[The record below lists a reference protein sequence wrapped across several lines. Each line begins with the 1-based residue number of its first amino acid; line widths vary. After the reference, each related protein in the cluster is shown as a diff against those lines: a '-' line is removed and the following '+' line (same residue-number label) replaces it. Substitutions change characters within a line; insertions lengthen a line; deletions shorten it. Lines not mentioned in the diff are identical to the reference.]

1 MIKMLLNWR
10 IDALFTIFALSL
22 TLLLGE
28 TDSVITFIIIKLLSI
43 VGFMNFGMLYKRWD
57 EKGMIN
63 DLSDLA
69 NEE

>member
-22 TLLLGE
+22 TLLFGE

>member
-43 VGFMNFGMLYKRWD
+43 VGFMNFGMLYKYWD